1 MKSMQNNEQIMTS
14 FQKMGNLIGMN
25 SNPNFEQMTT
35 NMQQFEKC
43 MDDMM
48 INGKM
53 MEEVM
58 NQDNNAVDST
68 ADHMLEALKG

>member
-1 MKSMQNNEQIMTS
+1 
-14 FQKMGNLIGMN
+14 
-25 SNPNFEQMTT
+25 
-35 NMQQFEKC
+35 